1 METLCLSH
9 LIEEEMPLFP
19 GTEPPS
25 VERIFSVDK
34 DHFAETRLSFS
45 SHTGTHMDAPAHM
58 IPGGKTL
65 DHYNPG
71 SFSGPGA
78 LIDVT
83 AFSGKE
89 IPLAF
94 LEKYRETIPTGG
106 YLLLYTGWDRLWG
119 RPEYFDK
126 YPVLAPETALWL
138 VSLPLKGIGID
149 GPSFDPVE
157 GPQRIHHILL
167 GKGLLLVENLTGL
180 GRIQGRS
187 FSFSAF
193 PLLYRGADGAPVCAT
208 ASFSP
213 SSS

>member
-9 LIEEEMPLFP
+9 LIGEGMPLFP

-25 VERIFSVDK
+25 VERIFSVEK

-58 IPGGKTL
+58 IRGGKTL
-65 DHYNPG
+65 DQYDPG
-71 SFSGPGA
+71 SFTGPGA

-83 AFSGKE
+83 AFGGEE
-89 IPLAF
+89 IPLDIFRHNKGDIRKSA
-94 LEKYRETIPTGG
+94 

-119 RPEYFDK
+119 RPGYFEN

-149 GPSFDPVE
+149 APSFDPVE
-157 GPQRIHHILL
+157 GSQRIHHILL

-180 GRIQGRS
+180 ERVKGLN

-193 PLLYRGADGAPVCAT
+193 PLLYKEADGAPVYAK
-208 ASFSP
+208 ASLF
-213 SSS
+213 SSSS

>member
-1 METLCLSH
+1 MKIFRLSH
-9 LIEEEMPLFP
+9 LLEETMPLFP

-25 VERIFSVDK
+25 VKRIFSVEK
-34 DHFAETRLSFS
+34 DLFAETRLSLS

-65 DHYNPG
+65 DQYNSG
-71 SFSGPGA
+71 SFTGPGV
-78 LIDVT
+78 LFDVT
-83 AFSGKE
+83 AFGGME
-89 IPLAF
+89 IPLDVF
-94 LEKYRETIPTGG
+94 VQNGEKVRESDF
-106 YLLLYTGWDRLWG
+106 LLLHTGWDRLWG
-119 RPEYFDK
+119 KPGYFEK

-149 GPSFDPVE
+149 APSFDPVR

-167 GKGLLLVENLTGL
+167 GKGFLLVENLTGFDRL
-180 GRIQGRS
+180 KERR

-193 PLLYRGADGAPVCAT
+193 PLLYKEADGAPVYAV
-208 ASFSP
+208 ASIF